1 MVTSGDGLAVYIH
14 AITTGDFIKRTDI
27 DASVYHVIAP
37 QYDVT
42 VPTRGMKK
50 PVQIK
55 SERYQQFK

>member
-42 VPTRGMKK
+42 VPTRGMNK
-50 PVQIK
+50 PV
-55 SERYQQFK
+55 